1 MTAQLATLAAGS
13 PVRSSLRV
21 QRRAQAARTP
31 GTPRSH
37 PARAGRDEHAAIHA
51 AAARGVATPWAA
63 LPHAGAIQRSFGRH
77 DVSSLQAHVGDAA
90 AAAAAE
96 MSADAYTMGNHVVL
110 GKHTDLFTVAHEAA
124 HAVEQ
129 RAGVQLPGGVGSPG
143 DAHERHADA
152 VAARVTAG
160 ASAEPLLNAYTSQS
174 PAGPQIQRRTW
185 VEDRFPQQYP
195 AGEGPGQMA
204 SLDPAGA
211 PQTHKVWFAELK
223 NGCGLEMEAWL
234 YGDDSVPGS
243 TPSVRPYW
251 WQQMMN
257 DPNTNGGWVSRNV
270 VQGHLLNEHLGG
282 PGNDMRNLTPFA
294 KQTNAQHHAKVER
307 AAKTIKSG
315 TNQHGVGNVLHYVV
329 MADYSNSP
337 SLAAFGNHI
346 PATYLAN
353 FACGIKCW
361 LQAYD
366 GTTMQP
372 TGLEYETEITNS
384 MTGQP

>member
-174 PAGPQIQRRTW
+174 PAGPQIQRKTW
-185 VEDRFPQQYP
+185 IDDLPSKHHLP
-195 AGEGPGQMA
+195 GEGPGQMV
-204 SLDPAGA
+204 SPDPAGN
-211 PQTHKVWFAELK
+211 PQEHAVRFGPLV
-223 NGCGLEMEAWL
+223 NGCGSAMEAWI
-234 YGDDSVPGS
+234 YPGDDVGGS
-243 TPSVRPYW
+243 KPSVRPPW
-251 WQQMMN
+251 WANMMS
-257 DPNTNGGWVSRNV
+257 DPATDGPWVSNYV
-270 VQGHLLNEHLGG
+270 VQGHLLNDNLGG

-294 KQTNAQHHAKVER
+294 KGTNAHHHARVER
-307 AAKTIKSG
+307 AAKDIQKR
-315 TNQHGVGNVLHYVV
+315 GNILHYQVTV
-329 MADYSNSP
+329 DYTQSP
-337 SLAAFGNHI
+337 PPLWFNHRVA
-346 PATYLAN
+346 PRYLQN
-353 FACGIKCW
+353 FAHSVTCW
-361 LQAYD
+361 LEEFD
-366 GTTMQP
+366 GTTSNQV
-372 TGLEYETEITNS
+372 GSGAEFEITNAVR
-384 MTGQP
+384 GQG